1 MIHRHRD
8 RELLR
13 FEWTGLEGVR
23 IVSVNEAEKK
33 FLPLEMRG
41 EATDERLWEW
51 LRHRIVP
58 KHRNHILDL
67 LAKMGVRYSVRAIIE
82 ISRGLSLND
91 VHWVTPD
98 GSKAKW
104 GKVNLY
110 DNPFSE
116 ILSVM
121 AFTGLGPNDRRGLK
135 KADLSSTSPEF
146 TTNGMLAKCWRRIDG
161 TVYLYKS
168 GTEGAANTGFE
179 PYSEYYAAQVA
190 EALGLPHVEYGL
202 ENYKGRICS
211 TCPLFTDEK
220 HGFVSAGRAVGGEA
234 ALKDERFVDMFFF
247 DALIFNTDRH
257 LGNFGYIVDNDMNE
271 ITGVAPIFDNGYGL
285 FSLALDDP
293 TRPEFHEF
301 DDLRKFLRKTGPA
314 LYACWL
320 DFPGG
325 VTSRLKALAMKL
337 HDFHFKRHPYHNLS
351 VERLGAVE
359 KFLRKRADQIVEFGD
374 DADKL
379 IYISEKSGTV
389 NHVNEHG
396 DGTLKVLSLVKADES
411 LTLQIKANLRADPF
425 MTRQELSQ
433 MLGIPLRTLS
443 RRLKQLQDNGEICR
457 EGAAKNG
464 HWRVLK

>member
-1 MIHRHRD
+1 MILRHRD

-13 FEWTGLEGVR
+13 FEWNGLEGVR

-51 LRHRIVP
+51 LRHRVVP

-67 LAKMGVRYSVRAIIE
+67 LAKMGVRYSVRTIIE

-91 VHWVTPD
+91 VHWVSPD

-104 GKVNLY
+104 SKVNLY

-202 ENYKGRICS
+202 ENFKGRICS

-220 HGFVSAGRAVGGEA
+220 HGFIAAGRAVGGEA
-234 ALKDERFVDMFFF
+234 ALKDERFADMFFF

-257 LGNFGYIVDNDMNE
+257 LGNFGYIVDNDTNE
-271 ITGVAPIFDNGYGL
+271 IAGVAPIFDNGYGL

-293 TRPEFHEF
+293 MRPEYHEF

-314 LYACWL
+314 LYGYWL

-325 VTSRLKALAMKL
+325 LTSRMKALAMKL
-337 HDFHFKRHPYHNLS
+337 HAFRFKRHPYHNLS

-359 KFLRKRADQIVEFGD
+359 DFLRKRADQIVEFGE

-379 IYISEKSGTV
+379 IYITEKSGTV
-389 NHVNEHG
+389 NHVNEQG
-396 DGTLKVLSLVKADES
+396 GGTVNAQGFFSGDES
-411 LTLQIKANLRADPF
+411 LAFQIKANLKADPF
-425 MTRQELSQ
+425 ITRQELAQ
-433 MLGIPLRTLS
+433 ILGIPLRTLS
-443 RRLKQLQDNGEICR
+443 RRLKQLQDGGEISR
-457 EGAAKNG
+457 VGSDKKG
-464 HWRVLK
+464 SWRVLK